1 MVQNLH
7 NYSAGKTPVTVI
19 NVPMFKMFVPRPFP
33 VVTQYLYAGE
43 QWDTILKNLKRL
55 CACRLKGVQTAVI
68 VDVALIYTMLSYFLS
83 FFLKMDSDLILR
95 NTHVRQKFAA
105 AFRKSKRTVIPNFLL

>member
-19 NVPMFKMFVPRPFP
+19 NVPMFKMLVPRPFP
-33 VVTQYLYAGE
+33 VVTQYWYAGE

-55 CACRLKGVQTAVI
+55 CACRLKVVQTAVI
-68 VDVALIYTMLSYFLS
+68 VDVALLYI
-83 FFLKMDSDLILR
+83 
-95 NTHVRQKFAA
+95 QC
-105 AFRKSKRTVIPNFLL
+105 